1 MKALK
6 TLKILFF
13 ITALLIPSLSFAKSQ
28 VKASQIIDQINA
40 GKAVQYK
47 DAEIV
52 GDLDFTS
59 IKDVTVDEESERN
72 WRRHRNSTLV
82 YWCHVRTPVSFI
94 NCVFKDDV
102 LAYIHDDD
110 ENETY
115 NAIFYEDVDFQGCE
129 FQEKSAFKY
138 VKFHKN
144 ANFKNTTYHEDALFK
159 YTKFSTGVSFLNSDF
174 NGDANFKYT
183 KFSTDVSF
191 ANSDFSREANFK
203 YTKFPEFVSF
213 DKATFRRLANF
224 KYTKF
229 PEGVTFENAQF
240 QGYADFKYTKFSD
253 PVNFDGTV
261 FDGDVDFKYT
271 KMENRSFVTYLL
283 KRKR

>member
-1 MKALK
+1 MKTLK

-13 ITALLIPSLSFAKSQ
+13 IIALLIPSFSFAKSQ
-28 VKASQIIDQINA
+28 VKATQIIDQINA
-40 GKAVQYK
+40 KKAVQYK
-47 DAEIV
+47 DVEIV

-59 IKDVTVDEESERN
+59 IKNVTVDEESERN
-72 WRRHRNSTLV
+72 WRRHRGSTLS
-82 YWCHVRTPVSFI
+82 YWCHVRVPVSFV

-115 NAIFYEDVDFQGCE
+115 NAIFYEDVDFEGCE

-138 VKFHKN
+138 VQFRKN
-144 ANFKNTTYHEDALFK
+144 ADFKNTIYHDEALFK
-159 YTKFSTGVSFLNSDF
+159 YAKFSTGVSFLNSSF

-191 ANSDFSREANFK
+191 SNSDFSREANFK

-229 PEGVTFENAQF
+229 PEGVTYENAQF
-240 QGYADFKYTKFSD
+240 KGDADFKYTKFSD
-253 PVNFDGTV
+253 PVNFDGAV
-261 FDGDVDFKYT
+261 FDGDADFKYT
-271 KMENRSFVTYLL
+271 KIDSRSFVTYLL

>member
-6 TLKILFF
+6 TLKVLFF
-13 ITALLIPSLSFAKSQ
+13 ITALLIPSLSFAQSQ
-28 VKASQIIDQINA
+28 VKATQIIDQINA

-47 DAEIV
+47 GVEVI

-72 WRRHRNSTLV
+72 WRRHRGSTLS
-82 YWCHVRTPVSFI
+82 YWCHVRVPVSFV

-115 NAIFYEDVDFQGCE
+115 NAIFYEDVDFEGCE

-138 VKFHKN
+138 VQFRKN
-144 ANFKNTTYHEDALFK
+144 ADFKNTTYHDEAL
-159 YTKFSTGVSFLNSDF
+159 
-174 NGDANFKYT
+174 FKYT

-191 ANSDFSREANFK
+191 SNSQFYRDANFK

-213 DKATFRRLANF
+213 DKATFRHLANF

-229 PEGVTFENAQF
+229 PEGVTYENAQF
-240 QGYADFKYTKFSD
+240 EGDADFKYTKFSD
-253 PVNFDGTV
+253 PLNFDGAV
-261 FDGDVDFKYT
+261 FEGDADFKYT
-271 KMENRSFVTYLL
+271 KMDSRSFVTYLL
-283 KRKR
+283 KRKK

>member
-6 TLKILFF
+6 TMKVLFF
-13 ITALLIPSLSFAKSQ
+13 ITALLVPSLSFAQSQ

-47 DAEIV
+47 GVVIV

-59 IKDVTVDEESERN
+59 IKDVTVDKESERN
-72 WRRHRNSTLV
+72 WRRHRGSTLM
-82 YWCHVRTPVSFI
+82 YWCHVRIPVSFV

-115 NAIFYEDVDFQGCE
+115 NAIFYEDVDFEGCE
-129 FQEKSAFKY
+129 FQDKSAFKY
-138 VKFHKN
+138 VQFRKN
-144 ANFKNTTYHEDALFK
+144 ADFKNTTYHDEALFK
-159 YTKFSTGVSFLNSDF
+159 YTR
-174 NGDANFKYT
+174 
-183 KFSTDVSF
+183 FSTDVSF
-191 ANSDFSREANFK
+191 SSSHFYRDANFK

-213 DKATFRRLANF
+213 DKATFQRLANF

-229 PEGVTFENAQF
+229 PEGVTYENAQF
-240 QGYADFKYTKFSD
+240 EGDANFKYTKFSD
-253 PVNFDGTV
+253 PVNFDGAV
-261 FDGDVDFKYT
+261 FDGDADFKYT
-271 KMENRSFVTYLL
+271 KMGSRSFVTYLL